1 MEKVFT
7 DSSFQDEEAEKCTVE
22 VKPDLIIKE
31 ERMDEEE
38 EGDMGYMGGLENLDN
53 EEGKEMARMNFEVI
67 MEG

>member
-1 MEKVFT
+1 MEKVLA
-7 DSSFQDEEAEKCTVE
+7 DSSFQDEEVEKCTVE

-38 EGDMGYMGGLENLDN
+38 EGDMGYMGGLANLDN
-53 EEGKEMARMNFEVI
+53 EEGKEMAGMNFEVI